1 MNSTVKLLCICLI
14 CIAST
19 DAWIFR
25 ILQCDMVFWPSNWEH
40 EISGPAYD
48 KLTYVCSVALEPSG
62 NWTSLV
68 DVVGNKHSNGKT
80 YTDIEVIDIVV
91 LPTLDNI
98 TSIPSNIGNLLPK
111 LIGVGFY
118 GELITSITADDVKQF
133 PNLTYLAISNT
144 GIVHLDSDLFK
155 YTPHV
160 QALLVPS
167 NKIVS
172 VGQNLLKSLDNLKFV
187 DFLLNPCLSY
197 YASTPQ
203 QLEWLKA
210 NLTLLCPPIATT
222 ELPPTPPT
230 APKSSTTPTTSPTAA
245 TSTTTTP
252 STTTAPTTTPSTT
265 TAPTTTPSTTPS
277 TTTTQTTVAST
288 TTTPTVPVED
298 CESNCLPNED
308 TSELKDELIR
318 QGALIQNLYELL
330 SNYRAEMDELRDE
343 LINQGAF
350 IRDLYGIM
358 SDHSH
363 RIFDLEMVN
372 GEQ

>member
-25 ILQCDMVFWPSNWEH
+25 ILQCDTVLWPSNWEH
-40 EISGPAYD
+40 GISGPKYD
-48 KLTYVCSVALEPSG
+48 KLTYVCSVAVEPSG
-62 NWTSLV
+62 NWTSVV
-68 DVVGNKHSNGKT
+68 DVVGNQHSNGKT

-91 LPTLDNI
+91 SPALDNI
-98 TSIPSNIGNLLPK
+98 SSIPSNIGNLLPK
-111 LIGVGFY
+111 LIGVGIY

-144 GIVHLDSDLFK
+144 GIVHLDGDLFK

-172 VGQNLLKSLDNLKFV
+172 VGQNLLKNLDNLKFV
-187 DFLLNPCLSY
+187 DFLLNSCLSY

-203 QLEWLKA
+203 QLEWLKG
-210 NLTLLCPPIATT
+210 NLTLRCPPIVTT
-222 ELPPTPPT
+222 TSPPPPTPPT
-230 APKSSTTPTTSPTAA
+230 APKSSTTATTSPTTA
-245 TSTTTTP
+245 TSTTAT
-252 STTTAPTTTPSTT
+252 PTTVT
-265 TAPTTTPSTTPS
+265 
-277 TTTTQTTVAST
+277 ST

-298 CESNCLPNED
+298 CESSCSPNED

-318 QGALIQNLYELL
+318 QGALIQNLFELL

-343 LINQGAF
+343 LINQGGF

-363 RIFDLEMVN
+363 RIFELEMVD